1 MLRVTHMAEHG
12 HTNCPN
18 CDHSLEGR
26 EPACP
31 SCDGALFGVPP
42 KKATIVEKVA
52 DVADMVQP
60 AVKGAVAT
68 MEQKGTQAVERV
80 SEVIGDHVIPVFSRA
95 GAAGAQAVET
105 VKDKISPSEQ
115 APAESESS
123 SGDTVAPADDP
134 WADVPAPTPLAPTID
149 EDVDADTLVAEGE
162 ALSRDSKESE
172 ALKKF
177 NQAIALD
184 PSHAMAWFNR
194 GVIHEMRGEVD
205 EASKAFR
212 ICLDM
217 KPDHGPAAANLAVLL
232 DRSGHPDSAAG
243 VAQKALASFPGHP
256 MLTKIAAG
264 GDPSVVT
271 ESIPAPPPVAAP
283 VSEPAPIVAAP
294 VEVVQHSP
302 EPVAV
307 AAAEPTPTIDLDSI
321 VEEAAGLVKAGNA
334 EDALELLRDLL
345 HSEAAEHSR
354 AWRIAAASMAQMDL
368 VDNAI
373 EAFTYA
379 LDLDNEDAAS
389 WYNLGALHRKNGHED
404 AAVTCFDAALG
415 LRPAYSKA
423 AAALAD
429 IHTTNGDLGHAIDAW
444 RSLLMVE
451 PNHPGGLTFSEIL
464 VQIGEGEGTVLD
476 AARDIPTTLPEGP
489 ALAEE
494 ALKHIPEDGEPSNVR
509 LRARALTLTGAY
521 PEAVKLWRSLI
532 EGNRDDVTLWTGM
545 MRTFVTAGD
554 QTTAEKCRQK
564 IASLTGESVSI
575 ADATDA
581 LTQPE
586 PAPALEPQPEP
597 APSVAPVTEAAAE
610 TETSLQP
617 ELVTESAPSAEA
629 APVTETALESND
641 DTVAADDGLMVASEQ
656 SISDDDPWGDAFEE
670 DQPQA
675 TVVEQKEVAEEV
687 SDPAYDLESVSE
699 AETVLD
705 TVEEPEPVTST
716 EEIDPE
722 VDLAKA
728 ALDAQTK
735 EAAAIASMPVNIDS
749 SSVANQDVEWYNKG
763 LSLIGDEKYTE
774 ALACFDKALPS
785 FVEDDV
791 MVIRILNARGNA
803 HYYLKNF
810 GDCIEA
816 YHQAMKINPGGVTG
830 ATLYNMGTAYAEVE
844 RYADGIKC
852 FEQGMSAKRVEPL
865 KGQEAKMAKEQIRRC
880 KILLKEQNKKLD
892 RLSRIQN

>member
-12 HTNCPN
+12 HTNCPD

-31 SCDGALFGVPP
+31 KCDGALFGVPP

-52 DVADMVQP
+52 EVADKVQP
-60 AVKGAVAT
+60 VVKGAVASV
-68 MEQKGTQAVERV
+68 EEKGTQAVELV
-80 SEVIGDHVIPVFSRA
+80 SEAIGDHVIPVFSRV

-105 VKDKISPSEQ
+105 VKDTISPNEQ
-115 APAESESS
+115 ENGGGETAAE
-123 SGDTVAPADDP
+123 DTVAPEDDP
-134 WADVPAPTPLAPTID
+134 WADVPAPTPVAQTID
-149 EDVDADTLVAEGE
+149 DDDVDADTLVAEGE
-162 ALSRDSKESE
+162 VLSRDSKETE

-177 NQAIALD
+177 NQAIAVD

-194 GVIHEMRGEVD
+194 GVIYEMRGEVE

-232 DRSGHPDSAAG
+232 DRSGDPDAAAG
-243 VAQKALASFPGHP
+243 VAQKALTSFPGHP

-264 GDPSVVT
+264 GDPSAVT
-271 ESIPAPPPVAAP
+271 ESVQTPPPPAAPAPEVAIVDGPVDG
-283 VSEPAPIVAAP
+283 VQDTPAQVVVATTD
-294 VEVVQHSP
+294 
-302 EPVAV
+302 
-307 AAAEPTPTIDLDSI
+307 PTPTIDLDSI
-321 VEEAAGLVKAGNA
+321 VEQAAGLVKSGNPD
-334 EDALELLRDLL
+334 DALEILRDLL

-429 IHTTNGDLGHAIDAW
+429 IHTTNGDLGPAIDAW
-444 RSLLMVE
+444 RALLLVE
-451 PNHPGGLTFSEIL
+451 PNHPGGLIFSEML

-489 ALAEE
+489 ALAKE
-494 ALKHIPEDGEPSNVR
+494 ALKHIPEDVEPSNVR
-509 LRARALTLTGAY
+509 LRARALTLTDAY

-532 EGNRDDVTLWTGM
+532 EGNRDDVTLWSGM
-545 MRTFVTAGD
+545 MRTFVAAGD
-554 QTTAEKCRQK
+554 QNTAEKCRQK

-581 LTQPE
+581 LTEPDPAPASDPPAE
-586 PAPALEPQPEP
+586 PAPEVAP
-597 APSVAPVTEAAAE
+597 APESSLQADPVTEAAPSAAPTAE
-610 TETSLQP
+610 DAPATET
-617 ELVTESAPSAEA
+617 T
-629 APVTETALESND
+629 LESDD
-641 DTVAADDGLMVASEQ
+641 DTTAADDGLMVASEQ

-670 DQPQA
+670 EPPA
-675 TVVEQKEVAEEV
+675 AVAVVEEEVAEEV
-687 SDPAYDLESVSE
+687 SDPTYDLQGVSD

-705 TVEEPEPVTST
+705 TVEEPEPITSS
-716 EEIDPE
+716 EEVDPE
-722 VDLAKA
+722 VNLAKA
-728 ALDAQTK
+728 ALDAQAK
-735 EAAAIASMPVNIDS
+735 EAAAIASIPINIDS

-763 LSLIGDEKYTE
+763 LSLIADEKYTE

-803 HYYLKNF
+803 HYYLKDF
-810 GDCIEA
+810 GECIEA

-852 FEQGMSAKRVEPL
+852 FEQGMSSKRVEPL

-892 RLSRIQN
+892 RLSRIQS